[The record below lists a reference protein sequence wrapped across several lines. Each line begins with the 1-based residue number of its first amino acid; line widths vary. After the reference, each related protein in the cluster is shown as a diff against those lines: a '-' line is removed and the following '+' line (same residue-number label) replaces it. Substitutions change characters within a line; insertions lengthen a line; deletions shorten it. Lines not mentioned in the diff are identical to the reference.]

1 MSGLC
6 SGVGVL
12 CFGEL
17 GECHLLAGDFSGGGV
32 DEEPLHEHFRG
43 SFARCSVAGVVV
55 GLEVV
60 LIADGLSRGADAD
73 GLGVG
78 AGHAVGL
85 RCAGHDDEPQVG
97 HVLRGLGVEGEGER
111 IGGEGDGRSGRCLDS
126 TKCRRVSQG
135 VASAVDDPVV
145 EPHVEVAAGDLG
157 GGAEDGAA
165 GLGEGEAVPCEDLL
179 VGEGLPA
186 LGELLEYGLDGGL
199 GCGARASAV
208 APVADVLAPHGL
220 GGGDSLCGAGHL
232 LECDGR
238 NVLHSFRF

>member
-6 SGVGVL
+6 SGIGVL

-43 SFARCSVAGVVV
+43 GFARCSMAGVVV

-60 LIADGLSRGADAD
+60 LVADGLSRGADAD

-126 TKCRRVSQG
+126 PECRRVRQG
-135 VASAVDDPVV
+135 VASAVDDPIV

-157 GGAEDGAA
+157 GRAEDGASCLGLSEA
-165 GLGEGEAVPCEDLL
+165 GPCQDLL
-179 VGEGLPA
+179 AGEGLPA
-186 LGELLEYGLDGGL
+186 LGELLEYGLDGCL
-199 GCGARASAV
+199 RRCACGSAV
-208 APVADVLAPHGL
+208 APVADRPMVLAAVTPFAEP
-220 GGGDSLCGAGHL
+220 DISSNAM
-232 LECDGR
+232 DGMY
-238 NVLHSFRF
+238 FIACKF